1 MRSGDEKPAGGGGF
15 FAAISSSVRSWG
27 SAMQKSVNGYGSV
40 VDRLDYMIS
49 LVSDSYFRMVR
60 PSFDVLFCR
69 ISSNSDWIL
78 GFSLICDRILIDCD
92 YREHRAEFI

>member
-1 MRSGDEKPAGGGGF
+1 MRSGDEKPTEGGGF

-49 LVSDSYFRMVR
+49 LMYDLCFGMVR
-60 PSFDVLFCR
+60 FRLMFCFV
-69 ISSNSDWIL
+69 IFLVIEV
-78 GFSLICDRILIDCD
+78 GFGDS
-92 YREHRAEFI
+92 H